1 MSDHYDFLSLETVC
15 GRADHIYCYLRL
27 TGLAVKDAERVG
39 PLDKRSKQVK
49 PKTTKLVVGRKVGGL
64 GTLF

>member
-39 PLDKRSKQVK
+39 PLGKRSKRSKQVK
-49 PKTTKLVVGRKVGGL
+49 PKTTKLVVGRKVGG
-64 GTLF
+64 